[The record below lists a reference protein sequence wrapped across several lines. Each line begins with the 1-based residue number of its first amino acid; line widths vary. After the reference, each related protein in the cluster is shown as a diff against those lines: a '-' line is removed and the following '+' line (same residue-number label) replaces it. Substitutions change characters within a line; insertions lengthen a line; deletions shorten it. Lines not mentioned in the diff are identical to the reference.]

1 MDIKIIKSRHNIVV
15 AGHNQLWVFGRMLSD
30 QHLQLGLV
38 MHEADGR
45 AADKLHHVVGARG
58 DVMSHT
64 ATPAAG
70 RAEIRRKNGL
80 MIPYFAA

>member
-1 MDIKIIKSRHNIVV
+1 M
-15 AGHNQLWVFGRMLSD
+15 FGRIFSD
-30 QHLQLGLV
+30 LNLQLGLV
-38 MHEADGR
+38 MHDH
-45 AADKLHHVVGARG
+45 DVGARG

>member
-1 MDIKIIKSRHNIVV
+1 M
-15 AGHNQLWVFGRMLSD
+15 FGRIFSD
-30 QHLQLGLV
+30 LNLQLGLV

>member
-64 ATPAAG
+64 VTPQQGG
-70 RAEIRRKNGL
+70 RR
-80 MIPYFAA
+80 